1 MKRVKVIEVTTATCG
16 ICKSIAPIIS
26 KAVEMLGDKID
37 FEKREVEWDDD
48 LVKEHDIRQVP
59 TFLFFGGDKLLNK
72 HVGAIMLPPFMKIV
86 NDLYEQL
93 NNGK

>member
-1 MKRVKVIEVTTATCG
+1 MKRVKVIEVTTVTCG

-59 TFLFFGGDKLLNK
+59 TFKC
-72 HVGAIMLPPFMKIV
+72 
-86 NDLYEQL
+86 
-93 NNGK
+93 